1 MANENSLRSYRDYDA
16 YDRESRSGQVV
27 AGGNGDPLAELVR
40 IMGRDDA
47 YAEVLKSI
55 ARTHGHAAESGHAAE
70 PEGASDV
77 PEGEPVDLPAMEL
90 RGAVPLQAG
99 ETDWDDL
106 EAELES
112 YERQRQAAG
121 PGDDRSAAAGQGPAH
136 ESWDG
141 RRDAELERLLEDEFG
156 RSAAESEPYWDQS
169 RHPDLADED
178 LDARLARAL
187 EGETV
192 GPGFGA
198 TAGGLAAGGLAA
210 GGLAAGAAVA
220 SWRAGAASSPRAA
233 GEAQASHPQEAAGL
247 YGDEDAFAPPRR
259 RRAGVAAILAVVG
272 LAVAGGGG
280 VLAYRALTGGAT
292 VAGEPRVI
300 RANAEP
306 VRVAV
311 QPPQVPTGAVGRPA
325 EGERLVSREERP
337 VTPREQESQ
346 VQAPPA
352 APRVIPL
359 GTASRAPAG
368 TVADP
373 GPPPARPA
381 QDIVAAPAARP
392 APQTPPGAS
401 TAAAPPFAG
410 EAPRRVRTVAVGP
423 DGQPVAAAQPAARPV
438 PPPGGLPLSVVPT
451 QSIQTRPVQVQVTPV
466 QVQPVPAE
474 APRAEAPAQP
484 VAGLAAAESRT
495 APAPQPRP
503 VVRLARAEPAGET
516 PARSQPRSGA
526 APLDLDPQRTASVRP
541 QAPVAAGGT
550 FVQISSHQSEA
561 EARNAF
567 AAAQRRFSMLQG
579 QTPNIRAAEI
589 PGRGTWHRLRVGPFS
604 RADAA
609 SFCERY
615 RSAGGSCV
623 LN

>member
-16 YDRESRSGQVV
+16 YDRQGRSGQVV
-27 AGGNGDPLAELVR
+27 AGGDGDPLAELVR

-55 ARTHGHAAESGHAAE
+55 ARTQGHGAE
-70 PEGASDV
+70 PARTADAIAD
-77 PEGEPVDLPAMEL
+77 EPMDLPAMEL
-90 RGAVPLQAG
+90 RGAVPLQTA
-99 ETDWDDL
+99 EADWDDL
-106 EAELES
+106 EAELAS
-112 YERQRQAAG
+112 YARQRQAAG
-121 PGDDRSAAAGQGPAH
+121 SEGGSGAAAAGGQGLGDD
-136 ESWDG
+136 SWDG
-141 RRDAELERLLEDEFG
+141 RRDADLERLLAGEFG
-156 RSAAESEPYWDQS
+156 RSVAESEPYWDHS
-169 RHPDLADED
+169 RAVDPADED
-178 LDARLARAL
+178 LDARLAHAL
-187 EGETV
+187 EGEAV
-192 GPGFGA
+192 RPGP
-198 TAGGLAAGGLAA
+198 AAAAVGLAA
-210 GGLAAGAAVA
+210 GGLAAGAAIA
-220 SWRAGAASSPRAA
+220 SWRAGTGSQARTGSEAPAALPQDLAVPH
-233 GEAQASHPQEAAGL
+233 GEE
-247 YGDEDAFAPPRR
+247 DEFAPPRR

-292 VAGEPRVI
+292 VAGEPRII

-311 QPPQVPTGAVGRPA
+311 QPPQVPAGTTGRPA

-337 VTPREQESQ
+337 VSTREQEAL

-359 GTASRAPAG
+359 ANGAREPAG
-368 TVADP
+368 SIVDP
-373 GPPPARPA
+373 GASPIRPT
-381 QDIVAAPAARP
+381 QDVPLVAAPTSRP
-392 APQTPPGAS
+392 APQTSPVPP
-401 TAAAPPFAG
+401 AAPASPVAG

-423 DGQPVAAAQPAARPV
+423 DGQPVAAAQPAARPA
-438 PPPGGLPLSVVPT
+438 PPPGGLPLSVVPS
-451 QSIQTRPVQVQVTPV
+451 QPIQTRPVQVQVTPV
-466 QVQPVPAE
+466 QSQPAPAE
-474 APRAEAPAQP
+474 APRADAPAQP
-484 VAGLAAAESRT
+484 AAGLAAAESRT
-495 APAPQPRP
+495 VPAPQPRP
-503 VVRLARAEPAGET
+503 VVRLARAEPAPEV
-516 PARSQPRSGA
+516 PARSPSRSGA

-541 QAPVAAGGT
+541 QAPAADGGT

-567 AAAQRRFSMLQG
+567 VAAQRRFPMLQG

-604 RADAA
+604 RSDAA